1 MQRSLGGPEL
11 VEPPLVKPQPS
22 PSMVSRPSVSEQKV
36 IPTPAQ
42 KEKPIDAPVAK
53 KDINEATLGKTEAKA
68 ESAISAG
75 SQKTELPPVS
85 EKTQV
90 PSGTEQAKVQG
101 VSGQQQ
107 PPGKSPQVQPAQT
120 TKPKVMASV
129 SKQGEAEKPPQQPPK
144 SPTPTAKSAPPSKQ
158 ESGSFFGFGGPK
170 SQPVK
175 SAESVTGKMFGFGSS
190 IFSSAS
196 TLITSAVQDE
206 PKTTPPTPRKMSIP
220 AQDSAKAKSPVSPKM
235 SPSKGSKPIEQ
246 KSKPTQ
252 QAKADALTKAKEEKP
267 PSDSSKAVP
276 KEKLSTCP
284 LCKVELNMGS
294 KDPPNYNTCTE
305 CKSMVCNL
313 CGFNPM
319 PHTGAVRSMAHFFL
333 CLSMNY
339 PSAAFF
345 TMFTNFVKKY
355 GCFQFKP
362 TLYNDLFK

>member
-1 MQRSLGGPEL
+1 MQRSLGRPEL
-11 VEPPLVKPQPS
+11 VGPPLVKSQPS
-22 PSMVSRPSVSEQKV
+22 PSMVSRPSVPEQKV
-36 IPTPAQ
+36 TPTAAQ
-42 KEKPIDAPVAK
+42 KEKPIDVPVAK
-53 KDINEATLGKTEAKA
+53 KDINEATLSKTEANA
-68 ESAISAG
+68 EAAISAG

-90 PSGTEQAKVQG
+90 PSSTEQAKVQG

-107 PPGKSPQVQPAQT
+107 PPGKSPQVQPAKT

-129 SKQGEAEKPPQQPPK
+129 SKQGETEKPPQQPPK
-144 SPTPTAKSAPPSKQ
+144 SPTPTAKSAPPPTQPSKQ
-158 ESGSFFGFGGPK
+158 ESGGFFGFGGPK

-220 AQDSAKAKSPVSPKM
+220 AQDSTKATSPVSPKM
-235 SPSKGSKPIEQ
+235 SPEKGTKPLEQ
-246 KSKPTQ
+246 KSEPTQ

-294 KDPPNYNTCTE
+294 KDPPDYNTCTE
-305 CKSMVCNL
+305 CKSIVCNF

-319 PHTGAVRSMAHFFL
+319 PHTGVVRSMANFFL
-333 CLSMNY
+333 CLSMKNDY
-339 PSAAFF
+339 NETVLFILLITYSA
-345 TMFTNFVKKY
+345 NVEH
-355 GCFQFKP
+355 
-362 TLYNDLFK
+362 